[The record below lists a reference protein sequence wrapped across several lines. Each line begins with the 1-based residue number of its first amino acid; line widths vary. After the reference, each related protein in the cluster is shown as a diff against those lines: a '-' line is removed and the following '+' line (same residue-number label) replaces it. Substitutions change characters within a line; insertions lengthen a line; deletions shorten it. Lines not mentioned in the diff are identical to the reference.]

1 MKRRAVSALFVA
13 VAAVAVRAQTGGAMP
28 ADHKME
34 QMAPDMTYVG
44 CVEAGS
50 MAKAF
55 VLTHVTAGG
64 EMKPAMKQDSDKKKR
79 RHVRRQHGHDG
90 AIERRAP
97 RRAAGGVGTCGSQG
111 LGCRFAGQGQH
122 GDVERGRRDESHADT
137 EREVGEDGCGD
148 VSVTSAIRG

>member
-1 MKRRAVSALFVA
+1 MA

-44 CVEAGS
+44 CVERGS

-64 EMKPAMKQDSDKKKR
+64 DMKPAKKQDRDKKKDDMSGGSMDMMAPSSVAL
-79 RHVRRQHGHDG
+79 HVAPPEVSGH
-90 AIERRAP
+90 
-97 RRAAGGVGTCGSQG
+97 VGHKVSVVGS
-111 LGCRFAGQGQH
+111 LDKASD

-148 VSVTSAIRG
+148 VSVTQRNPRLNR